1 MRKLFLV
8 AILLLVSAGFV
19 FAEQGMGMGQSKHMK
34 MKHKMGQVKQVLMIA
49 DYLGFSNEQF
59 EKLTELDIDSQINMI
74 KDKAA
79 IEVANLELK
88 KLLRN
93 YTADKTAIDTTIDK
107 LYDLKKTKKKNL
119 INTHFEVISILT
131 EVQFNKLKM
140 LRMKMSRMSET
151 MKTMGREV
159 KMGIEMMQQQQPM
172 MQQQQPMM
180 QQQQPM
186 MQQQQ
191 PMMQQEEKTE

>member
-8 AILLLVSAGFV
+8 AILLLLSAGFV
-19 FAEQGMGMGQSKHMK
+19 FAEHGMGMGQSKHMK
-34 MKHKMGQVKQVLMIA
+34 MKHKMGLVKQVLMMA
-49 DYLGFSNEQF
+49 NYLGLSNEQL
-59 EKLTELDIDSQINMI
+59 EKLTVLDIDSQINMI

-93 YTADKTAIDTTIDK
+93 YNADKIAIDTVIDK

-119 INTHFEVISILT
+119 IITHFEVISILT

-140 LRMKMSRMSET
+140 LRMKMSRMSKT
-151 MKTMGREV
+151 MKTMGSEMR
-159 KMGIEMMQQQQPM
+159 MGMEMMQQQPM
-172 MQQQQPMM
+172 IQQQPMM
-180 QQQQPM
+180 KQQPTMKQQPM
-186 MQQQQ
+186 MK
-191 PMMQQEEKTE
+191 QEEKTE

>member
-8 AILLLVSAGFV
+8 AILLLVFAGFA
-19 FAEQGMGMGQSKHMK
+19 FAQHGMGKGMMHGMGMES
-34 MKHKMGQVKQVLMIA
+34 KMGLVHQVLIMA
-49 DYLGFSNEQF
+49 DYLGLSNEQL
-59 EKLTELDIDSQINMI
+59 EKLTVLDIDSQINII

-93 YTADKTAIDTTIDK
+93 YNADKIAIDTVIDK

-151 MKTMGREV
+151 MKTMGTG
-159 KMGIEMMQQQQPM
+159 MEMMQQQHPM
-172 MQQQQPMM
+172 MQQQHPMM
-180 QQQQPM
+180 
-186 MQQQQ
+186 QQQ
-191 PMMQQEEKTE
+191 PMMQQEERTE

>member
-8 AILLLVSAGFV
+8 AILLLVSAGFA
-19 FAEQGMGMGQSKHMK
+19 FAEHGMGMGQSKHMK
-34 MKHKMGQVKQVLMIA
+34 MEHKMGLVKQVLMMA
-49 DYLGFSNEQF
+49 DYLGLSNEQL

-79 IEVANLELK
+79 IEVADLELK

-93 YTADKTAIDTTIDK
+93 YNADKTAIDTAINK

-151 MKTMGREV
+151 MTMDTEM
-159 KMGIEMMQQQQPM
+159 KMGMEMIQQHHPKMQQQPM
-172 MQQQQPMM
+172 MQQD
-180 QQQQPM
+180 
-186 MQQQQ
+186 
-191 PMMQQEEKTE
+191 EKTE

>member
-34 MKHKMGQVKQVLMIA
+34 MEHKMSLIKQVLMMA
-49 DYLGFSNEQF
+49 DYLVLSNEQL
-59 EKLTELDIDSQINMI
+59 EKLTDLDIDSQINMI

-93 YTADKTAIDTTIDK
+93 YSADKTAIDTAIDK

-131 EVQFNKLKM
+131 EVQINKLKM

-151 MKTMGREV
+151 MKTMGTEM
-159 KMGIEMMQQQQPM
+159 KMGMEMMHQQQHPT
-172 MQQQQPMM
+172 
-180 QQQQPM
+180 
-186 MQQQQ
+186 
-191 PMMQQEEKTE
+191 MQQEEKTE